1 MREQIAN
8 YQIRD
13 YKITNSLMSE
23 PSTPLMRQ
31 YAAIKKEHPN
41 ALLFFRLGDFYELFF
56 DDAVLAA
63 RELQI
68 TLTSRN
74 KEKGVAIPM
83 CGVPYHA
90 AEGYIAKLIR
100 RGFKVAVCEQVED
113 PRLAKKLVR
122 REVTRVVTPGTAA
135 DSSLNAEE
143 NNFLAAVATV
153 GDRVGFAALDLS
165 TGEFRAT
172 EFAGE
177 SAGRR
182 IQEELEQLRP
192 KEMLY
197 GSSAPLL
204 ERAADARSASFR
216 VETGVS
222 PVRSEAPTPHTGTA
236 PVARISGGG
245 WAETPLDDWI
255 FAPDHAIPL
264 IENHFGVLSLEG
276 FGLAGKRAAAS
287 AAGAILYYIRS
298 TQRGTLDHVDR
309 IGFYERQNCL
319 VLDAVTVRNLELI
332 EPLFAGTDA
341 GVTLFRAL
349 DATVTP
355 MGKRLLR
362 TWMLRPSLD
371 RVEIE
376 GRLDSVEVQVKDT
389 VRREELRRA
398 LDGILDLER
407 LLSRVT
413 LETAN
418 PRDVLALAA
427 SLARIPKVRTVL
439 AGLSES
445 RLSESRL
452 SAARLAALHGLID
465 ELGDLSEKID
475 RTLVP
480 EPPLTL
486 SDGGVIA
493 AGVDKDLDELRDLSR
508 NSKQYL
514 AQVETRER
522 ERTGIGSLKVKFN
535 SIFGYYIEISKAN
548 LHLSPADYERKQT
561 LVNAERFT
569 TPELKEYES
578 KILDAQEKIVEIERR
593 LFAELRSAIA
603 AESKRIR
610 QTALALAEVDVLGS
624 LAHIAALR
632 NYCRPRFQQK
642 NDEAEKAADVLDLE
656 IVEGRHPV
664 IELQELAAGSERFVP
679 NDLFLDSSTH
689 NIVVL
694 TGPNMGGK
702 STYLRQAALIVIMAQ
717 MGSFVPARAVRL
729 GIVDRVFTRIGAS
742 DNVARGRSTFM
753 VEMTETAA
761 ILHTATARSLILLD
775 EVGRGTSTY
784 DGLAIAWAAVEY
796 LHAHVRA
803 KTLFATHYFELTE
816 LAEQLSGVKNYHVS
830 VKETG
835 GSVVFLR
842 RVEPGAADRSYGI
855 EVAKLAGLPNEVV
868 VRAREVLAEHESS
881 EHRLSGHLTP
891 GSSAEPERP
900 TQLTIFT
907 PLSQPVLERLREVD
921 LNRLTPLEALNL
933 LAELKRQID

>member
-1 MREQIAN
+1 
-8 YQIRD
+8 
-13 YKITNSLMSE
+13 MSE

-31 YAAIKKEHPN
+31 YAAIKKEHPD

-90 AEGYIAKLIR
+90 AEGYISKLIR
-100 RGFKVAVCEQVED
+100 RGLKVAVCEEVQVKD
-113 PRLAKKLVR
+113 PRLAKTLVR

-172 EFAGE
+172 EFGGE
-177 SAGRR
+177 LAGRR

-204 ERAADARSASFR
+204 ERVVGVQLRSFAPPDGRVTGPHTDARPS
-216 VETGVS
+216 
-222 PVRSEAPTPHTGTA
+222 TGTA
-236 PVARISGGG
+236 PVARVSGSG

-264 IENHFGVLSLEG
+264 LENHFGVLSLEG

-341 GVTLFRAL
+341 GVTLFRCL

-371 RVEIE
+371 RAEIE

-389 VRREELRRA
+389 VRREELRRS

-427 SLARIPKVRTVL
+427 SLGRIPEVRAVL

-445 RLSESRL
+445 RLSASRL
-452 SAARLAALHGLID
+452 ATLHGVID
-465 ELGDLSEKID
+465 ELGDLREKID
-475 RTLVP
+475 GTLVP
-480 EPPLTL
+480 EPPLTV

-493 AGVDKDLDELRDLSR
+493 AGVDKDLDEVRDLSR

-514 AQVETRER
+514 AQVEQRER

-593 LFAELRSAIA
+593 LFADLRSAIA
-603 AESKRIR
+603 AEAKRIR
-610 QTALALAEVDVLGS
+610 QTALALAEVDVLGC

-632 NYCRPRFQQK
+632 NYCRPRV
-642 NDEAEKAADVLDLE
+642 DEAEKAEDVLDLE
-656 IVEGRHPV
+656 IVKGRHPV

-679 NDLFLDSSTH
+679 NDLFLDASTH

-742 DNVARGRSTFM
+742 DNLARGRSTFM

-784 DGLAIAWAAVEY
+784 DGLAIAWAAIEY
-796 LHAHVRA
+796 LHARVRA

-891 GSSAEPERP
+891 GAEPERP

-907 PLSQPVLERLREVD
+907 PLSQPVLEKLREVD
-921 LNRLTPLEALNL
+921 LNRLTPLDALNL
-933 LAELKRQID
+933 LAELKKEI

>member
-1 MREQIAN
+1 
-8 YQIRD
+8 
-13 YKITNSLMSE
+13 MSE

-90 AEGYIAKLIR
+90 AEGYISKLIR

-135 DSSLNAEE
+135 DLSLNAEE

-172 EFAGE
+172 EFGGE
-177 SAGRR
+177 LAGRR

-204 ERAADARSASFR
+204 ERAGGGQLRSF
-216 VETGVS
+216 
-222 PVRSEAPTPHTGTA
+222 APPDGR
-236 PVARISGGG
+236 VARAHTPLARVSGGG

-264 IENHFGVLSLEG
+264 LENHFGVLSLEG

-298 TQRGTLDHVDR
+298 TQLGTLDHVDR

-341 GVTLFRAL
+341 GVTLFRCL

-362 TWMLRPSLD
+362 TWLLRPSLD
-371 RVEIE
+371 RAEIE

-389 VRREELRRA
+389 VRREELRRS
-398 LDGILDLER
+398 LEGILDLER
-407 LLSRVT
+407 LLSRIT

-418 PRDVLALAA
+418 PRDVLALSA

-439 AGLSES
+439 AGLS
-445 RLSESRL
+445 
-452 SAARLAALHGLID
+452 ALRMATLREAID
-465 ELGDLSEKID
+465 ELGELREKID
-475 RTLVP
+475 GTLVP

-493 AGVDKDLDELRDLSR
+493 PGVDKDLDELRDLSR

-514 AQVETRER
+514 ARVEQRER

-603 AESKRIR
+603 AEAKRIR
-610 QTALALAEVDVLGS
+610 QTALALAEVDVLGC

-632 NYCRPRFQQK
+632 DYCRPHF
-642 NDEAEKAADVLDLE
+642 DEAEKDEDGGDLE

-679 NDLFLDSSTH
+679 NDLFLDSALPDTTHNATH

-742 DNVARGRSTFM
+742 DNLARGRSTFM

-784 DGLAIAWAAVEY
+784 DGLAIAWAAIEY
-796 LHAHVRA
+796 LHARVRA

-891 GSSAEPERP
+891 GSSIEPERP

-907 PLSQPVLERLREVD
+907 PLSQPVLEKLREVD

-933 LAELKRQID
+933 LAELKRQIE